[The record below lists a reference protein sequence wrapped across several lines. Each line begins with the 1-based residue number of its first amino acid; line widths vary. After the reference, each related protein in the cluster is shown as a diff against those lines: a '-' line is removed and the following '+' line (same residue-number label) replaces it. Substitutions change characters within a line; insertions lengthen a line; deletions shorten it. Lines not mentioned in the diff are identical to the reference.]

1 MNPSP
6 FITLPKRDQAL
17 DDLIGRQLARTGWVL
32 AFPPELEERF
42 NAHIHASRHRQIV
55 RAALVG
61 IGFLFA
67 FVAVDLIYRP
77 ELIVTLT
84 IIRAGVIGSL
94 MAALSVVIAF
104 RRDTRLPGLMS
115 ILGISVASLGA
126 GLMLT
131 TVGNPIVQYEPYIF
145 ILVAVIA
152 NIALPLRPPQA
163 LLASAINFAIAIYF
177 ILPLPTLVPD
187 EKASPLIF
195 LLATTVMTMLA
206 NVRIETI
213 ERKIFLLY
221 LREKLRGEALLSE
234 YRSLD
239 HISNTDALT
248 DLANR
253 RLFDE
258 FLRQSWQEARFNDE
272 PLTLLMIDIDHFKG
286 YNDTYGHPAG
296 DECLKQVARA
306 LKAST
311 RAESDLPARFGGEEF
326 ALVLPN
332 CEEDDGLAM
341 ARRIHEAIAGL
352 DILHATSPLKR
363 LSVSIG
369 VATERP
375 ANTRHEPRSLLI
387 RADRALYA
395 AKQGGRNLTS
405 VDRPGEDHRQSAA
418 AAVVNGSAAEQK
430 AS

>member
-1 MNPSP
+1 MSP
-6 FITLPKRDQAL
+6 TSFITLPKPDQAL
-17 DDLIGRQLARTGWVL
+17 DELIGRQLARTGWVL
-32 AFPPELEERF
+32 TFPPELEERF

-67 FVAVDLIYRP
+67 FVAIDLIYRP
-77 ELIVTLT
+77 ELIIELS
-84 IIRAGVIGSL
+84 IIRAGVIFSL

-104 RRDTRLPGLMS
+104 RHDTRLPGLMS
-115 ILGISVASLGA
+115 VIGISIASLGA

-131 TVGNPIVQYEPYIF
+131 TVGNPIVRYEPYAF
-145 ILVAVIA
+145 ILVAVVA

-163 LLASAINFAIAIYF
+163 MLASAINFAIAVYF

-258 FLRQSWQEARFNDE
+258 SLRQSWQEARFNDA

-286 YNDTYGHPAG
+286 YNDTYGHLAG
-296 DECLKQVARA
+296 DDCLKQVAAA

-332 CEEDDGLAM
+332 CEEDDGLSM
-341 ARRIHEAIAGL
+341 ARRIHEAIARL

-369 VATERP
+369 IATERP
-375 ANTRHEPRSLLI
+375 ANTSHEPRSLLI

-405 VDRPGEDHRQSAA
+405 VDRQGEDHRQPAA
-418 AAVVNGSAAEQK
+418 VAVVNGSTAGQT

>member
-17 DDLIGRQLARTGWVL
+17 DELIGRQLSRKGWVL
-32 AFPPELEERF
+32 TFPPELEERF

-55 RAALVG
+55 RTALVG
-61 IGFLFA
+61 IAFLFA
-67 FVAVDLIYRP
+67 FVIVDLVYRP
-77 ELIVTLT
+77 NLIVELS
-84 IIRAGVIGSL
+84 IIRAGVIGVL
-94 MAALSVVIAF
+94 VAALSLVIAQ
-104 RRDTRLPGLMS
+104 RHDTRLPGLMS

-126 GLMLT
+126 GLMLV
-131 TVGNPIVQYEPYIF
+131 TVGNPIVRYEPYTF

-163 LLASAINFAIAIYF
+163 LLASGINFAIAVYF
-177 ILPLPTLVPD
+177 ILPLPTLTSD
-187 EKASPLIF
+187 EKTSPLIF
-195 LLATTVMTMLA
+195 LLATTTLTLLA
-206 NVRIETI
+206 NLRIETI

-258 FLRQSWQEARFNDE
+258 CLRQSWETARFSGE

-296 DECLKQVARA
+296 DECLKQVAAA

-332 CEEDDGLAM
+332 CEENGGLRM
-341 ARRIHEAIAGL
+341 AGRIHEAIARI
-352 DILHATSPLKR
+352 DIPHATSPLKR

-375 ANTRHEPRSLLI
+375 SRTHHEPRSLLI

-395 AKQGGRNLTS
+395 AKQAGRNLTS
-405 VDRPGEDHRQSAA
+405 LDNPGEEDRQPSAA
-418 AAVVNGSAAEQK
+418 KSGSDTAEQK